1 MAYKHT
7 IPGRAVGFL
16 WQGRARMASQPRSL
30 ASPASPA
37 SASSAAPAASAIIG
51 AGPSGL
57 TVLKALREAAVP
69 AVCFERGS
77 KVGGNWV
84 FDNDN
89 QQSRIYRS
97 LRINTSKQRM
107 QFSDFPMPADYPD
120 YAGHE
125 QVARY
130 FQSYAEHFE
139 LLPFIRFRTTVTRV
153 ELAGRTG
160 YSVETSDGRRETFAA
175 VIVAN
180 GHHWDPAYP
189 APALPGRF
197 DGVTL
202 HSHDYVDPDRPHAL
216 RGKRVV
222 VVGIGNSAVDI
233 ASELAKAGSQVTL
246 SVRRGAWV
254 LPKYV
259 FGRPIDRP
267 GIIPQRFSDALKTGL
282 AELWYRL
289 LIGSPGPYGLPTPD
303 HHLGHA
309 HPTLSDDLLPL
320 LQADK
325 IVARPA
331 IAELTGDGVRFTDG
345 SHERADAI
353 VYCTGYSVTFP
364 FFEPGLVSAPEN
376 ELPLF
381 LRCFHLE
388 HPGLMFAGLCQPL
401 GAIMPLVEAQG
412 RLFARF
418 LTGQYQLPEPSEMRR
433 RTEREREH
441 VRRRFVAT
449 RRHTMQVDFDR
460 YLDDI
465 ARELRA
471 GSQRFGKTKR
481 KQR

>member
-1 MAYKHT
+1 
-7 IPGRAVGFL
+7 
-16 WQGRARMASQPRSL
+16 
-30 ASPASPA
+30 
-37 SASSAAPAASAIIG
+37 
-51 AGPSGL
+51 L
-57 TVLKALREAAVP
+57 TVLKALKEAGLV

-97 LRINTSKQRM
+97 LRINTSRDRM

-120 YAGHE
+120 YADHE

-130 FQSYAEHFE
+130 FEAYAEAFG
-139 LLPFIRFRTTVTRV
+139 LKSSVRFRSKVT
-153 ELAGRTG
+153 
-160 YSVETSDGRRETFAA
+160 SVRPVSDGDAGYVLTTGGTDGTTETYGA

-189 APALPGRF
+189 EPMVPGTLR
-197 DGVTL
+197 GPIL
-202 HSHDYVDPDRPHAL
+202 HSHDYVGPDEPHPL

-233 ASELAKAGSQVTL
+233 ASELALAGSEVTL

-259 FGRPIDRP
+259 LGKPIDQP
-267 GIIPQRFSDALKTGL
+267 GIIPSRFSDSLKTSI

-289 LIGSPGPYGLPTPD
+289 EVGEPGAHGLPAPD
-303 HHLGHA
+303 HRLGHA
-309 HPTLSDDLLPL
+309 HPTLSDELLPL
-320 LQADK
+320 LRSGK
-325 IVARPA
+325 IRVRPA
-331 IAELTGDGVRFTDG
+331 LRTLEGEQVRFQDG
-345 SHERADAI
+345 SQQRADA
-353 VYCTGYSVTFP
+353 VVFCTGYRVTFP
-364 FFEPGLVSAPEN
+364 FFDPSFVSAPEN
-376 ELPLF
+376 ELPLY

-388 HPGLMFAGLCQPL
+388 HRNLMFAGLCQPL

-412 RLFARF
+412 RLFARY
-418 LTGQYQLPEPSEMRR
+418 LAGDYELPEPAEMRR

-460 YLDDI
+460 YLADI
-465 ARELRA
+465 DREIRA
-471 GSQRFGKTKR
+471 GHRRTGQGTGAPFGR
-481 KQR
+481 PA